1 MSANGWGMS
10 LSGLVDAIDVLQ
22 QLKIEYSSD
31 ATYIVGPTVEY
42 AVHHELGTSKM
53 EARPFAQPAAE
64 RVQQD
69 LEGKARPFLKGGGG
83 EEAIVRAVALAV
95 EAEMKRIVKQKNIW
109 DTGTLHASIGVEKI
123 E

>member
-10 LSGLVDAIDVLQ
+10 ITGLVDAIDVLQ
-22 QLKIEYSSD
+22 QLTIEYNLE

-42 AVHHELGTSKM
+42 AVYHELGTSKM
-53 EARPFAQPAAE
+53 EARPFAKPAAE

-69 LEGKARPFLKGGGG
+69 LEGKARPFLEGGGG
-83 EEAIVRAVALAV
+83 EEAVVRAVALAV
-95 EAEMKRIVKQKNIW
+95 EAEMKRIVKQKDIW
-109 DTGTLHASIGVEKI
+109 DTGTLHSSIGVEKI

>member
-10 LSGLVDAIDVLQ
+10 ITGVVDAIDVLQ
-22 QLKIEYSSD
+22 QLKIEYSSG

-42 AVHHELGTSKM
+42 AIHHETGTSNMK
-53 EARPFAQPAAE
+53 ARPFVKPAAE

-69 LEGKARPFLKGGGG
+69 LKGKARPFLNGGGG

-95 EAEMKRIVKQKNIW
+95 EAEMKRIVTQKRII
-109 DTGTLHASIGVEKI
+109 DTGNLRASISVEKI

>member
-1 MSANGWGMS
+1 MSIAGV
-10 LSGLVDAIDVLQ
+10 VDAIDVLQ
-22 QLKIEYSSD
+22 QLKIEYSSN

-64 RVQQD
+64 RVRQD
-69 LEGKARPFLKGGGG
+69 LEGKARPFLDGGGG

-95 EAEMKRIVKQKNIW
+95 EAEMKRIVTQKGII
-109 DTGTLHASIGVEKI
+109 DTGNLRASIGVEKV